1 MSKNLSSSMQKN
13 KKWAIEVYMETWCTF
28 NRYFKKDPKPTT
40 NDMLVIQLINIIV
53 QIFVLQ

>member
-1 MSKNLSSSMQKN
+1 MQNISMSKNLSSSMQKN

-40 NDMLVIQLINIIV
+40 NDM
-53 QIFVLQ
+53 